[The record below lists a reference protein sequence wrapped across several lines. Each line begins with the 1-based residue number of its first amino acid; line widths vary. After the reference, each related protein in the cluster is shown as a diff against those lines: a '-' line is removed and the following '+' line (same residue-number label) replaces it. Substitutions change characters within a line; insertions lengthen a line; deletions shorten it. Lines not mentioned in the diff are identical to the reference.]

1 MRDIFK
7 DIELTSAAMQ
17 ADHKDE
23 NRRVVSCAF
32 SAPSS
37 AAATR
42 LLIYLLSM
50 QDNVTDGPTE
60 EVLADNPGFSKP
72 THVVSQQVVLS
83 ERASAEPTPPPA
95 AAAQP
100 EQQKRTRAKKEQAAV
115 EAPPVNTPTPEATPD
130 FSQAVSQPTQAA
142 PATAVEPTQPAATV
156 APINPPV
163 QATSVTVVEQPAH
176 QREIDELRA
185 MAKQLMAANLPFDF
199 ALMSIQQHAEKTWK
213 ALSTQVVENWVRTVY
228 GVPAA
233 AGAAAQSVIDS
244 FGGSTTPEPKQPVET
259 HSVTMAA
266 AVQASISAGAAPSAG
281 LVEKLHELLLKLSA
295 SGSVTVPTFGSAT
308 ADFAKAGVTAE
319 QIVEALRSRPDLF
332 SPFGSV
338 ADPAQL
344 TMLGGVLPVF
354 WK

>member
-7 DIELTSAAMQ
+7 DVELVLASTQQGYKTTDRYEVTCTFA
-17 ADHKDE
+17 
-23 NRRVVSCAF
+23 
-32 SAPSS
+32 APSA

-50 QDNVTDGPTE
+50 QDNVAGGPTE
-60 EVLADNPGFSKP
+60 EILTDTPGPSKP
-72 THVVSQQVVLS
+72 THVISQQVVLG
-83 ERASAEPTPPPA
+83 ERVPAELTPPPA
-95 AAAQP
+95 ATQP
-100 EQQKRTRAKKEQAAV
+100 ETQKRTRAKKEQATV

-213 ALSTQVVENWVRTVY
+213 ALSTQVVENWVRTIY

-233 AGAAAQSVIDS
+233 DQAATQSVIDS
-244 FGGSTTPEPKQPVET
+244 FGGSTTPEPKQAVET

-266 AVQASISAGAAPSAG
+266 AVQASIAAGAAPSAG

-308 ADFAKAGVTAE
+308 ADLAKSGVTAE
-319 QIVEALRSRPDLF
+319 QIVEAMRSRPDVF
-332 SPFGSV
+332 SPFGSI

-344 TMLGGVLPVF
+344 NMLGGVLPVF